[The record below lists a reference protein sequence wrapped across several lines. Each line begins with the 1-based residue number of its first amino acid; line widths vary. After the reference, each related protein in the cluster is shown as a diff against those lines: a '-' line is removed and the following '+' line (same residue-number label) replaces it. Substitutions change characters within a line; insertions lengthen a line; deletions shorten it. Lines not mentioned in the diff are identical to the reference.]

1 VNRHCTPRFWVEG
14 IAAGAAFLLLVV
26 TLVWPSWIELAF
38 GMDPDRG
45 SGVVEWLIVL
55 VAAMGLLG
63 SSALALHEWRGSL
76 RRSVPTAS
84 ASDTASSDSM

>member
-1 VNRHCTPRFWVEG
+1 VKRHFTWRFWIEG
-14 IAAGAAFLLLVV
+14 VAAAAAFLLLVV

-55 VAAMGLLG
+55 VAAMGLLA
-63 SSALALHEWRGSL
+63 SSALALREWRGSL

-84 ASDTASSDSM
+84 ASGTASSNPM

>member
-1 VNRHCTPRFWVEG
+1 MNRHCTPRFWVEG

-26 TLVWPSWIELAF
+26 TLVWPSWIELGF

-63 SSALALHEWRGSL
+63 SSALALREWRGSV
-76 RRSVPTAS
+76 RRSVPTS
-84 ASDTASSDSM
+84 ASGTASSDPM